1 MQSFNQ
7 QQLTFSETE
16 ASKKKKKVKTKWN
29 PSTDEGQVVYT
40 ITLLCGKKIQT

>member
-16 ASKKKKKVKTKWN
+16 ASKKKNKINKVESFN
-29 PSTDEGQVVYT
+29 R
-40 ITLLCGKKIQT
+40 